1 MTVPHTQGRH
11 ETMSLSEQVFW
22 SEATAA
28 KACAVSIVTFRKWCR
43 LGVIQK
49 VELPGNLRRNLYAR
63 EDVEALAKRLA
74 ARSS

>member
-1 MTVPHTQGRH
+1 MTVPHTQARH
-11 ETMSLSEQVFW
+11 EAMPLSEQVFW

-28 KACAVSIVTFRKWCR
+28 KACSVSQVTFRKWVQ

-63 EDVEALAKRLA
+63 ADVEALAGRLA
-74 ARSS
+74 GRS